1 MARAGDTV
9 VEPADPTGSRLPSC
23 HSECQDPAGSRQD
36 EVYLVLAMVWL
47 TWLIIQTNGF
57 GVPTNPS
64 FPADLFGLIPP
75 FLLVVCP
82 CEGITRL

>member
-1 MARAGDTV
+1 MA
-9 VEPADPTGSRLPSC
+9 EPVDPTGSHLPSC
-23 HSECQDPAGSRQD
+23 HSERQDPAGSRQD

-57 GVPTNPS
+57 GVTTNQALSLQP
-64 FPADLFGLIPP
+64 LFGLIPP

-82 CEGITRL
+82 CEGITRLQLPA